1 MPPALQIGPR
11 ARAQMSFA
19 VRHLLGTL
27 AVGGAEDS
35 SHHRSASFWSDLDD
49 GSSVP
54 KGAEGSSP
62 SALPRLC
69 AAATASSYRR
79 CNTGEGGLLLL
90 EYASRG
96 RSWQRL
102 LEVPYEP
109 KGLTTGD
116 YYYWLPHWSRRAPT
130 FPERSRFPPP
140 DPRRVCALRLKLF
153 PPEFVTILYCT
164 PAGWTPGG
172 KGFARA
178 ACAADSEYHV
188 LVPSEAWSG
197 LLSGRGTT
205 CPYPQPPAGLAKE
218 HIRVA
223 LTAQGVR
230 YAVLAQVGT
239 LEATP
244 AFRLSAAGLHE
255 RLSSTV
261 VAGGPCLR
269 REPWRAV
276 IDFLN
281 FDFWFSAGFFFG
293 YVSLWETRSGGAGRE
308 GQENRKVKKN
318 QNWKK

>member
-1 MPPALQIGPR
+1 MGRAYPRVRKAPALRRCLGFAPQPLPR
-11 ARAQMSFA
+11 ATA
-19 VRHLLGTL
+19 
-27 AVGGAEDS
+27 
-35 SHHRSASFWSDLDD
+35 
-49 GSSVP
+49 
-54 KGAEGSSP
+54 
-62 SALPRLC
+62 
-69 AAATASSYRR
+69 AAAT
-79 CNTGEGGLLLL
+79 GEEGGLLLL

-109 KGLTTGD
+109 KGLTTAD
-116 YYYWLPHWSRRAPT
+116 SYYWLPHWSRRAPT
-130 FPERSRFPPP
+130 FPPHHSRIPPP

-281 FDFWFSAGFFFG
+281 FDFWFSAGFFLDM
-293 YVSLWETRSGGAGRE
+293 SLCGRLGLGGQGGRGMKIE
-308 GQENRKVKKN
+308 K
-318 QNWKK
+318 

>member
-1 MPPALQIGPR
+1 M
-11 ARAQMSFA
+11 
-19 VRHLLGTL
+19 
-27 AVGGAEDS
+27 
-35 SHHRSASFWSDLDD
+35 
-49 GSSVP
+49 
-54 KGAEGSSP
+54 
-62 SALPRLC
+62 
-69 AAATASSYRR
+69 
-79 CNTGEGGLLLL
+79 
-90 EYASRG
+90 
-96 RSWQRL
+96 
-102 LEVPYEP
+102 
-109 KGLTTGD
+109 
-116 YYYWLPHWSRRAPT
+116 
-130 FPERSRFPPP
+130 
-140 DPRRVCALRLKLF
+140 
-153 PPEFVTILYCT
+153 TILYCT

-281 FDFWFSAGFFFG
+281 FDFWFSAVFFLDM
-293 YVSLWETRSGGAGRE
+293 SLCGRLGRSGGAGRE

>member
-1 MPPALQIGPR
+1 M
-11 ARAQMSFA
+11 
-19 VRHLLGTL
+19 
-27 AVGGAEDS
+27 
-35 SHHRSASFWSDLDD
+35 
-49 GSSVP
+49 
-54 KGAEGSSP
+54 
-62 SALPRLC
+62 
-69 AAATASSYRR
+69 
-79 CNTGEGGLLLL
+79 
-90 EYASRG
+90 
-96 RSWQRL
+96 
-102 LEVPYEP
+102 
-109 KGLTTGD
+109 
-116 YYYWLPHWSRRAPT
+116 
-130 FPERSRFPPP
+130 
-140 DPRRVCALRLKLF
+140 
-153 PPEFVTILYCT
+153 TILYCT

-178 ACAADSEYHV
+178 ACAADSEHHV

-281 FDFWFSAGFFFG
+281 FDFWFSAVFFLDM
-293 YVSLWETRSGGAGRE
+293 SLCGRLGGSGGAGRE
-308 GQENRKVKKN
+308 GQENRKVKKIKIGKN
-318 QNWKK
+318 ELEIQKGLSKLSQDPVSHPRSLKKKRGGPYL

>member
-1 MPPALQIGPR
+1 MGRAYPRVRKAPVPRRCLGFALQPLPR
-11 ARAQMSFA
+11 A
-19 VRHLLGTL
+19 T
-27 AVGGAEDS
+27 
-35 SHHRSASFWSDLDD
+35 
-49 GSSVP
+49 
-54 KGAEGSSP
+54 
-62 SALPRLC
+62 
-69 AAATASSYRR
+69 AAATQGRRAGCCCSSTPAAAARGSGSSRCRTSPKASPPP
-79 CNTGEGGLLLL
+79 T
-90 EYASRG
+90 
-96 RSWQRL
+96 
-102 LEVPYEP
+102 P
-109 KGLTTGD
+109 TTGFRTGAGAR
-116 YYYWLPHWSRRAPT
+116 PPSP
-130 FPERSRFPPP
+130 RSRFPPP
-140 DPRRVCALRLKLF
+140 DPRRVRALRLKLF
-153 PPEFVTILYCT
+153 PPEFVTTLYCT

-281 FDFWFSAGFFFG
+281 FDFWFSAGFFLD
-293 YVSLWETRSGGAGRE
+293 VSLCGRLGLGGQGGR
-308 GQENRKVKKN
+308 GKKIE
-318 QNWKK
+318 K

>member
-1 MPPALQIGPR
+1 MFSCA
-11 ARAQMSFA
+11 
-19 VRHLLGTL
+19 HL
-27 AVGGAEDS
+27 
-35 SHHRSASFWSDLDD
+35 
-49 GSSVP
+49 
-54 KGAEGSSP
+54 SP
-62 SALPRLC
+62 TDR
-69 AAATASSYRR
+69 T
-79 CNTGEGGLLLL
+79 
-90 EYASRG
+90 
-96 RSWQRL
+96 
-102 LEVPYEP
+102 
-109 KGLTTGD
+109 
-116 YYYWLPHWSRRAPT
+116 
-130 FPERSRFPPP
+130 RFPPP
-140 DPRRVCALRLKLF
+140 DPRRVRALRLKLF

-188 LVPSEAWSG
+188 LMVPSEAWSG

-205 CPYPQPPAGLAKE
+205 CPYPQPPAGLAKD

-281 FDFWFSAGFFFG
+281 FDFWFSAGFFLDM
-293 YVSLWETRSGGAGRE
+293 SLVGDSGWRA
-308 GQENRKVKKN
+308 RKSKSKKN